1 MTTAASH
8 PVNEHALPGAN
19 LDPRKMPGH
28 WLLARLGKRVLRPGG
43 IEMTRQLLSTLAISS
58 SDKVVEFAPGL
69 GSTARMTLAKNPA
82 SYTAVERDA
91 TAATQVRH
99 WLDQTDTKTSNRHVQ
114 TGQAQKTGLADA
126 CASVV
131 YGEAM
136 LSMQSEKAKRE
147 IISEAYRLL
156 QPGGRY
162 GIHELSVSPDD
173 LPEEKLKQISDSITK
188 AINHR
193 AVPLTGQ
200 GWEELFRSEG
210 FEIEYR
216 STAPMALLEPCRVVK
231 DEGFLGLLRFLFRLL
246 INPAAR
252 SRVRM
257 MRQTFQKNRDNLAAI
272 CLVVRKPVA
281 TSEK

>member
-1 MTTAASH
+1 MTTAA
-8 PVNEHALPGAN
+8 NEHALPGEN

-91 TAATQVRH
+91 TAAAQVRH
-99 WLDQTDTKTSNRHVQ
+99 WLDQADTTSNRQVQ
-114 TGQAQKTGLADA
+114 TGQAQKTGLPDA
-126 CASVV
+126 CANIV

-136 LSMQSEKAKRE
+136 LSMQNEKAKRE

-173 LPEEKLKQISDSITK
+173 LPEEKLKQISDSVTQ

-200 GWEELFRSEG
+200 DWESLLRSEG

-216 STAPMALLEPCRVVK
+216 TSSPMALLEPCRVVK
-231 DEGFLGLLRFLFRLL
+231 DEGFFGLLRFLFRLL
-246 INPAAR
+246 LNPAAR

-257 MRQTFQKNRDNLAAI
+257 MRQTFRKNRDHLAAI
-272 CLVVRKPVA
+272 CLVARKP
-281 TSEK
+281 TSPHEK